1 MKLSLEVFPPKIS
14 DGVEKI
20 YSCLE
25 GLAALRPDFISVTY
39 SAGNAS
45 KGLTREVCVCIQE
58 KYGVKAVSHL
68 TCAGATKESLQD
80 ELKKLKDS
88 GIGALLAL
96 RGDLVGGKKIFSYP
110 HATDLMREI
119 NAFGGFEICGA
130 CYPEGH
136 VESGSVYDDFTTLK
150 MKYDLG
156 VRTFLS
162 QLFLDNADFLRMEER
177 AKKNGIDAD
186 FAAGIMP
193 VTSATG
199 LIRMVGLSGAKI
211 PNEVKEMIDKFGGD
225 KVAMKQAGIEYAVK
239 QIQGLQKEGCGHIH
253 LYTMDNAVN
262 AKTICDGA
270 GVFEK

>member
-1 MKLSLEVFPPKIS
+1 M
-14 DGVEKI
+14 
-20 YSCLE
+20 
-25 GLAALRPDFISVTY
+25 
-39 SAGNAS
+39 
-45 KGLTREVCVCIQE
+45 Q
-58 KYGVKAVSHL
+58 
-68 TCAGATKESLQD
+68 
-80 ELKKLKDS
+80 
-88 GIGALLAL
+88 
-96 RGDLVGGKKIFSYP
+96 
-110 HATDLMREI
+110 
-119 NAFGGFEICGA
+119 
-130 CYPEGH
+130 
-136 VESGSVYDDFTTLK
+136 
-150 MKYDLG
+150 
-156 VRTFLS
+156 
-162 QLFLDNADFLRMEER
+162 EER

-225 KVAMKQAGIEYAVK
+225 KIAMKQAGIEYAVK